1 MCYTLPAFLVSGLLA
16 SSREKSEPRHPAQKP
31 THRARPRPAY
41 TGTRHAPGGSGHD
54 RRSIATSGGPPVPT
68 VHLSPAAVARAGPRR
83 AGPEKRE
90 PELLAFFQAV
100 RGPRAPSPS
109 CTRRGLRDEE
119 KHSHRDLRRP
129 RAPACGDAIMAP
141 SPRATTDGTSGGRAG
156 RTPCRRT
163 VGARPWSSAID
174 GGARPCIERTS
185 CMEMAAQDL
194 TSNPTDLCLCPSV
207 RLSLPFT
214 VHPFLSKTTGR
225 PIIGRALHGR
235 SPRPDPDTE
244 HRTFPSAVETVR
256 HLSMGPARSIGRSAL
271 TFQLSV
277 FETCAYIWHIFS
289 WLCAACSALVRT

>member
-163 VGARPWSSAID
+163 VGARPRSSAID
-174 GGARPCIERTS
+174 GGARPCIERTP

-207 RLSLPFT
+207 CPFRSQFTLFSRRRRGDPSSVVPCTAAPPSRSRYRAPNVSFCCRDGTAFVHGALPD
-214 VHPFLSKTTGR
+214 
-225 PIIGRALHGR
+225 R
-235 SPRPDPDTE
+235 S
-244 HRTFPSAVETVR
+244 VGR
-256 HLSMGPARSIGRSAL
+256 HL
-271 TFQLSV
+271 LS
-277 FETCAYIWHIFS
+277 S
-289 WLCAACSALVRT
+289 